1 MIELPQIRT
10 PRVTS
15 SVISVGSCTPTDG
28 CLEKDKNQRLALSTQ
43 VLTIDENKGVKKKQK
58 TIEDLL
64 GIPKEKN
71 TKNTKKGGGR
81 KKQKCVVFRAAAAAA
96 ALSVS
101 SEDIRN
107 RNRLIRLDAAQAAW
121 TVTKIIGPDYMGNEE
136 EVVSKIMVMEEQ
148 DEVRAAQLIPKL
160 N

>member
-1 MIELPQIRT
+1 MRLAGDYQST
-10 PRVTS
+10 PWLHQAGEDQKHMRRVWKK
-15 SVISVGSCTPTDG
+15 I
-28 CLEKDKNQRLALSTQ
+28 KNQRLALSTQ

-64 GIPKEKN
+64 GIPKAKN

-81 KKQKCVVFRAAAAAA
+81 KKQKCVVFRAAAAAV

-121 TVTKIIGPDYMGNEE
+121 TVTKIIGADYTGNEE